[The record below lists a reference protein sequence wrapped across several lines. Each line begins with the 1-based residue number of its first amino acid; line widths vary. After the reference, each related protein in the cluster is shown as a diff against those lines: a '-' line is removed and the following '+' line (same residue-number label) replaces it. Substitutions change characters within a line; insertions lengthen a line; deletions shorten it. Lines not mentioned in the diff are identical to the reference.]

1 MPFSAHPAIGQNLR
15 NSVFCCLAFFQFVS
29 LAHRPNEVSWVVVGD
44 VLEGVGNALDQVFLF
59 DIGHKIRSILIVLSI
74 LRVCHRAIHPKIPL
88 W

>member
-1 MPFSAHPAIGQNLR
+1 MPFSAHPAIRQNLR
-15 NSVFCCLAFFQFVS
+15 NRVFGSFAFFQFVG
-29 LAHRPNEVSWVVVGD
+29 LAHGLNKIGWMVIGD
-44 VLEGVGNALDQVFLF
+44 VLKRICNALDEVFLF

>member
-1 MPFSAHPAIGQNLR
+1 MPFSAHPAIRQNLR
-15 NSVFCCLAFFQFVS
+15 NRVFCGFAFFQLVG
-29 LAHRPNEVSWVVVGD
+29 LAHCLNEVSGVVVGD
-44 VLEGVGNALDQVFLF
+44 VLKRICNALDEVFLF